1 MRARTWIATTA
12 VSALAA
18 TTALVGVAAVGP
30 ANAAVTTQPAGV
42 SITVD
47 STGSNT
53 AFVTS
58 AVVAN
63 LTVRDNAASATIG
76 AFTAVVPAGVVG
88 PVKVV
93 GVDHGWGYTT
103 LPCAGTAN
111 CSAIVLAYASLPL
124 SSSILRPGQAVTIA
138 FSFRTGRKSSWSIGR
153 HTDLSPAQVPRH
165 RQRPVHRDE
174 HADHQRHQR
183 RGRVLLRVTDRGT
196 AHGR

>member
-42 SITVD
+42 SVTVD

-53 AFVTS
+53 AFVSS

-103 LPCAGTAN
+103 LPCAGTAEN
-111 CSAIVLAYASLPL
+111 WRCSWADTVWGEFAHVASWRLVKPASLAY
-124 SSSILRPGQAVTIA
+124 G
-138 FSFRTGRKSSWSIGR
+138 IG
-153 HTDLSPAQVPRH
+153 
-165 RQRPVHRDE
+165 
-174 HADHQRHQR
+174 
-183 RGRVLLRVTDRGT
+183 
-196 AHGR
+196 